1 MGGNYDLSEIGCES
15 FNKDTL
21 SVRDLKK
28 KILERKFKIRA
39 NYASSDYET
48 VGSVEI
54 STTKKQ
60 GKWLSNLSRP
70 VIGSDGKVKSR
81 SNEWGGC
88 GLVVDVV
95 VACGKN
101 NFS

>member
-1 MGGNYDLSEIGCES
+1 MGGNYDPSEIGCES

-21 SVRDLKK
+21 SVRVLKE

-48 VGSVEI
+48 VGSIEI

-60 GKWLSNLSRP
+60 GKWPCNLLRP

-81 SNEWGGC
+81 SNDKGG
-88 GLVVDVV
+88 G
-95 VACGKN
+95 
-101 NFS
+101 